1 MNVDRHLK
9 ELTGSSKR
17 IPSDRN
23 FHHFYLNFD
32 EFKRPIEEIARR
44 SQSMLESIGATT
56 HAWNSGVDF
65 PADMDDAYE
74 WVVDMNDELLEWFDE
89 SVSEVRKAREEE
101 EEFEEV
107 ELENG
112 FGLVRV
118 KKESGAGKDK
128 KKKKKE
134 TTTGT
139 AKPKV
144 SFHVATVRRPQ
155 DVYDI
160 VVNNANQ
167 PFEHVWLE
175 RSEDGQRF
183 IHLLVGSQCTLEFC
197 EYIVFWLYSFHW
209 VSLV

>member
-1 MNVDRHLK
+1 M
-9 ELTGSSKR
+9 
-17 IPSDRN
+17 
-23 FHHFYLNFD
+23 
-32 EFKRPIEEIARR
+32 
-44 SQSMLESIGATT
+44 
-56 HAWNSGVDF
+56 DF

-118 KKESGAGKDK
+118 KKESGAKDK
-128 KKKKKE
+128 KKKKE
-134 TTTGT
+134 MAVGTT
-139 AKPKV
+139 KPKV

-160 VVNNANQ
+160 VVNNVNQ
-167 PFEHVWLE
+167 PFDHVWLE

-183 IHLLVGSQCTLEFC
+183 IHPLVGSQCTLEF
-197 EYIVFWLYSFHW
+197 Y
-209 VSLV
+209 